1 MRRQGMLGQE
11 SGAPES
17 SQQDGR
23 GQENEGLKVRRQGRH
38 GGLSLQPGRMR
49 CRRFCALESCGFRR
63 PAVSLAAII
72 LIAVLGIGW
81 GDTWDSIRE
90 NAGKIQTVQ
99 ADFVQEKHL
108 PILARPLR
116 SEGRFVFRMPDAL
129 RWEYTSPVQSVLLLH
144 EGEARRFLP
153 DGEGGWVR
161 DETARLESMGVVLGE
176 ITNWLNG
183 RFDENPDFTAE
194 LAPDRRIVLTPKSES
209 LARIIS
215 RIVLALSETP
225 GLMESVTIHEG
236 PESFTRIVFPEPE
249 LNPQIDER
257 VFRAPEAPEPE

>member
-1 MRRQGMLGQE
+1 
-11 SGAPES
+11 
-17 SQQDGR
+17 
-23 GQENEGLKVRRQGRH
+23 
-38 GGLSLQPGRMR
+38 
-49 CRRFCALESCGFRR
+49 
-63 PAVSLAAII
+63 LAA
-72 LIAVLGIGW
+72 LLCAVLLFSGW
-81 GDTWDSIRE
+81 GDTWNSIRE
-90 NAGKIQTVQ
+90 NAGKIESVR

-116 SEGRFVFRMPDAL
+116 SQGRFVFRMPDAL
-129 RWEYTSPVQSVLLLH
+129 RWEYTKPVRSVLLLH
-144 EGEARRFLP
+144 DGEARRFLP

-183 RFDENPDFTAE
+183 RFDDNPDFAAE

-215 RIVLALSETP
+215 RIVLSLSETP

-236 PESFTRIVFPEPE
+236 PDSFTRIVFPEPE
-249 LNPQIDER
+249 LNPEIDER
-257 VFRAPEAPEPE
+257 VFRAPEAPESE

>member
-1 MRRQGMLGQE
+1 MK
-11 SGAPES
+11 SGFFQFPAA
-17 SQQDGR
+17 
-23 GQENEGLKVRRQGRH
+23 
-38 GGLSLQPGRMR
+38 
-49 CRRFCALESCGFRR
+49 AL
-63 PAVSLAAII
+63 
-72 LIAVLGIGW
+72 AVLLCAAFLFIGW
-81 GDTWDSIRE
+81 GGTWDSIRE
-90 NAGKIQTVQ
+90 NAGKIQSIR

-116 SEGRFVFRMPDAL
+116 SEGRFVFRMPDDL
-129 RWEYTSPVQSVLLLH
+129 RWEYTSPVRSALLLH

-176 ITNWLNG
+176 IANWLNG

-236 PESFTRIVFPEPE
+236 PDSFTRIVFPAPE
-249 LNPQIDER
+249 LNPEIDDR
-257 VFRAPEAPEPE
+257 LFREPGAE